1 MFANIA
7 FTTLIH
13 ISKYYKLF
21 NPSFTFLYM
30 KHFQICIKM
39 YIFASYLHIYTSMT
53 KKFRHKII
61 KEVLQTNEISSQD
74 MLLKLLIDKGFELT
88 QATLSRDV
96 KELKII
102 KVPTDKGTYIYK
114 MAEDMPNVQE
124 ETVSLSTLGFL
135 SIEFSGQLAVIKT
148 RPGYAMAIASEI
160 DNKATSYILG
170 TVAGDDTIL
179 LIPRENI
186 SREEV
191 MTSLSTFIPNIQ

>member
-1 MFANIA
+1 
-7 FTTLIH
+7 
-13 ISKYYKLF
+13 
-21 NPSFTFLYM
+21 
-30 KHFQICIKM
+30 
-39 YIFASYLHIYTSMT
+39 MT

-61 KEVLQTNEISSQD
+61 KEVLQSDEISSQD
-74 MLLKLLIDKGFELT
+74 MLLRILTSKGFELT

-102 KVPTDKGTYIYK
+102 KVPTDKGTYIYQL
-114 MAEDMPNVQE
+114 AEDIPAVQE
-124 ETVSLSTLGFL
+124 EVASLSSLGFV

-160 DNKATSYILG
+160 DSKATNYILG